1 MIEDKKDESN
11 VPAYLKFCTLKKSD
25 ILDKVGLLEVMC
37 KEGNICSNI
46 FPLLAQVPR
55 LGSRCLVST

>member
-11 VPAYLKFCTLKKSD
+11 VPAYLKFRTLKKSD

-46 FPLLAQVPR
+46 FSLLAQVPH
-55 LGSRCLVST
+55 LGSRCLVSR